1 MKITKYEKKKNG
13 MYCVF
18 FEDGNN
24 VDIHEEIILKYNLL
38 VKKEASN
45 SLIDKMLDENK
56 VYIAYN
62 LSIKYIAV
70 KMRSRKEIR
79 EYLSKKNFD
88 RSTIDEVII
97 LLEKEKYLD
106 DYMYANAF
114 VNDRI
119 LLSNDGPYKIESKLK
134 ELGIREDAIFK
145 SLSIFDND
153 LQVERITKLVNKY
166 KNINRN
172 KSNFSLKNKISIN
185 LVNLGYD
192 RSLINS
198 VLSSSNFG
206 DDSSIAKKEYEKI
219 YKKLSRKY
227 SGSELEYRVKQ
238 KMYSLGFNNYE

>member
-219 YKKLSRKY
+219 YKKLSKKY